1 MSKIEAKLPPYEYLS
16 GRDFTDKLREVTK
29 CDKYTQ
35 LASYFGVPRSTIL
48 TWHNHNRT
56 AFELIVR
63 EHIATGA
70 SVRYMALGEG
80 KPFEEENKSVNAIP
94 TYRISSGLLEEQD
107 KTSLD
112 DGTLALYGLE
122 TKKTQII
129 IQDDQRCFVNTADT
143 HATSGRYLID
153 IDGSCSINQIQKLPG
168 KKLALS
174 FGESTIDVAEDDIKV
189 LGRVAMSMRKE

>member
-1 MSKIEAKLPPYEYLS
+1 MQAEIKPFPYIKGKE
-16 GRDFTDKLREVTK
+16 FTEIMKEVTESGTYLK
-29 CDKYTQ
+29 MADV
-35 LASYFGVPRSTIL
+35 FGVPRTTIN
-48 TWHNHNRT
+48 TWNTHDRT

-63 EHIATGA
+63 THLALGV

-80 KPFEEENKSVNAIP
+80 EPFEGKKVPVNAIP
-94 TYRISSGLLEEQD
+94 TFRISSGILEEQD

-122 TKKTQII
+122 IKKTQII